1 MDIMLSKESQIE
13 IISEIIYEHLK
24 GKHKDRIA
32 KELAEQIIDALD
44 LQEPP
49 TWYVHG

>member
-1 MDIMLSKESQIE
+1 MLSKESQIE
-13 IISEIIYEHLK
+13 IISEIIYDYIK
-24 GKHKDRIA
+24 GKHKDRLS
-32 KELAEQIIDALD
+32 KDLAEQIIDALD